1 MLLNGLGFVNCAL
14 YLMPLFFKDK
24 PVERLLGEGIEA
36 EHLNE
41 DILGRALD
49 AVYALRLWPG
59 TTLRPTGGTVG
70 QAFGF
75 ILRSRSHQQFS
86 L

>member
-1 MLLNGLGFVNCAL
+1 
-14 YLMPLFFKDK
+14 MPLFFKDK

-41 DILGRALD
+41 DTLGRALD

-59 TTLRPTGGTVG
+59 TTLRPKSVKRLGLSCEVG
-70 QAFGF
+70 HT
-75 ILRSRSHQQFS
+75 SNSHYDVNH
-86 L
+86 LKW